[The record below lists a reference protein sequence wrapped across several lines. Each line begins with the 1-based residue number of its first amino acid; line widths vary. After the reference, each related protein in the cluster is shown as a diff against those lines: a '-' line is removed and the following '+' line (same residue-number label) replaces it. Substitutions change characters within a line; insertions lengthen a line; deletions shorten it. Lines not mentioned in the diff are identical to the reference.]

1 MNDLTPETKAPRKRR
16 QLRELPVRSLA
27 PNILTVLALCA
38 GLTAVRFALGDRF
51 ELAAGAILVAAV
63 LDGLDGRVARLLKGE
78 TRFGAELDSLTD
90 FVNFGIV
97 PGIMLYL
104 WSLQDAGGI
113 GWIAVLAYSVC
124 CGLRLARFNVGMDDI
139 EERPLWAAN
148 YFTGV
153 PSPAGALIV
162 MLPLS
167 LYFAGAT
174 WIRELHFLVVPYT
187 FLAAFLFVS
196 RIPTFSFKRL
206 KIRRDLVLPILVLVA
221 LAAATIVTN
230 PWESIAGITLLYLAS
245 LPFSALSYK
254 KREEEDA
261 AADAA
266 TPQD

>member
-1 MNDLTPETKAPRKRR
+1 MSDPTLNKKPRPKRR
-16 QLRELPVRSLA
+16 RVRELPVRSLA

-38 GLTAVRFALGDRF
+38 GLTAVRFALGDNF
-51 ELAAGAILVAAV
+51 ELAAAAILVAGV

-113 GWIAVLAYSVC
+113 GWVAVLAYSVC
-124 CGLRLARFNVGMDDI
+124 CGLRLARFNVGMEDE

-148 YFTGV
+148 YFVGV
-153 PSPAGALIV
+153 PSPAGAMIV
-162 MLPLS
+162 MLPMA

-174 WIRELHFLVVPYT
+174 WMRELHFLVVPYT

-196 RIPTFSFKRL
+196 RIPTFSLKRL

-221 LAAATIVTN
+221 LAAAILVTN
-230 PWESIAGITLLYLAS
+230 PWETIAGITIIYLVS

-254 KREEEDA
+254 KHEEEDA
-261 AADAA
+261 AAA
-266 TPQD
+266 TTEG